1 MTQKIEDVKPLA
13 CGISHKTDI
22 DQCSIT
28 ASASPG
34 TVTVKFVG
42 ENGETTLILDQAIA
56 DGFAD
61 ALKRCATRSALM
73 AFKAITEG
81 E

>member
-13 CGISHKTDI
+13 CGISNKTDI

-42 ENGETTLILDQAIA
+42 ENGETALILDQAIA

-61 ALKRCATRSALM
+61 ALLFVCLFVTHITLATLKHAQ
-73 AFKAITEG
+73 
-81 E
+81 